1 MLIYEEQK
9 VQNEDDYNVETFT
22 RVNKDQPADKW
33 LMAWKMR
40 RTVVRVVMVV
50 MVGMVEAVEAMVEED
65 ETTWSE
71 VQATASLQ

>member
-1 MLIYEEQK
+1 MLIYKEQK

-40 RTVVRVVMVV
+40 RTVVRVAMVV

>member
-22 RVNKDQPADKW
+22 RVNKDQPAAKW
-33 LMAWKMR
+33 LMAWMMR

-50 MVGMVEAVEAMVEED
+50 MVGMVEAVEVAVEEA
-65 ETTWSE
+65 EMTWSE